1 MALRS
6 KGATL
11 LDLHKYL
18 PAPIANTIREGRRP
32 GLIFCICLIAILSAS
47 IANASSLDE
56 PGSHSVLIYYGNE
69 TSERAQ
75 ANSSNLKRLRTLLR
89 QSKAPIAARLSSI
102 IEADLTDFRAQVGR
116 DRADLLAAAQR
127 IGFDLAIF
135 TNTLAQTAQYMFYRH
150 DVGLL
155 ETRPFPQLPP
165 AASEI
170 LSLSALS
177 RPEALKA
184 ALSSVAA
191 HYEGKPLNIALV
203 TLSHGSLD
211 MALMPRVNS
220 DLSTPHAVDEF
231 KRNLQRGGNGVTP
244 EWATPQGT
252 GKIAYWDV
260 LADISKATGA
270 RFPLV
275 FRQACGSGPNGW
287 REFMRVPSTIT
298 TIAHTGRYNIDID
311 QIDYAELFAPGAP
324 GSDWLDLLTTGLK
337 QREITVSS
345 QFTIGLWAL
354 LSTLINTHPA
364 VFLVPLLLWLA
375 VFGARALQIVKLR
388 LRPA

>member
-1 MALRS
+1 M
-6 KGATL
+6 
-11 LDLHKYL
+11 
-18 PAPIANTIREGRRP
+18 
-32 GLIFCICLIAILSAS
+32 FCICLITVLSAFPA
-47 IANASSLDE
+47 IASSQDD
-56 PGSHSVLIYYGNE
+56 PGPQSVLIYYGNE
-69 TSERAQ
+69 TSELAQ
-75 ANSSNLKRLRTLLR
+75 ADSSNLKRLRTLLQ
-89 QSKAPIAARLSSI
+89 QSTAPIAARLSDI
-102 IEADLTDFRAQVGR
+102 IETDLTDFRTQVER
-116 DRADLLAAAQR
+116 DQTDLLSAAQR

-135 TNTLAQTAQYMFYRH
+135 TNTLVQTAQYKFYRH

-155 ETRPFPQLPP
+155 ETRPFPKLQT

-170 LSLSALS
+170 LSFSPLS

-220 DLSTPHAVDEF
+220 DLSTEHAVDEF
-231 KRNLQRGGNGVTP
+231 RRNLQRGGNGVTP
-244 EWATPQGT
+244 KWATPQGT
-252 GKIAYWDV
+252 GKTAYWDV
-260 LADISKATGA
+260 LADISAQTGA

-287 REFMRVPSTIT
+287 REFMHVPSTIT
-298 TIAHTGRYNIDID
+298 TIAHTARYNIDID
-311 QIDYAELFAPGAP
+311 QIDYAKLFAPGAP
-324 GSDWLDLLTTGLK
+324 GSDWLDLLATGLK

-345 QFTIGLWAL
+345 QFTVGLWAL
-354 LSTLINTHPA
+354 LSTLLNTHPA
-364 VFLVPLLLWLA
+364 IFLIPLALWLA
-375 VFGARALQIVKLR
+375 VFGARMLKIVKLR